1 MPFGGGGALHVGALI
16 REIGLKCA
24 LVPRFPGITSA
35 LGCVLADLRHDKVQT
50 VNCMLDGV
58 DTAAFEA
65 RMQAAGRE
73 VSAVIETS
81 GIPVERIDVI
91 YELDMHYLGQTHT
104 VAVPLPV
111 SAAAQGFGLTESMIR
126 RAFEHAYSASFSR
139 LLPGLAIRIVSLR
152 VTAIGRRPHFDFA
165 ICAPPARASSAK
177 ADVGTRQVWFDGGWR
192 DARVYARLDLPVDTL
207 IEGPAILEQADATTV
222 IEPGLR
228 GRVDRLGNLIVE
240 RAK

>member
-1 MPFGGGGALHVGALI
+1 
-16 REIGLKCA
+16 
-24 LVPRFPGITSA
+24 
-35 LGCVLADLRHDKVQT
+35 

-65 RMQAAGRE
+65 RMDAAGRE

-111 SAAAQGFGLTESMIR
+111 SAAEQGFGLTESMIR
-126 RAFEHAYSASFSR
+126 RAFEQAYSASFSR

-152 VTAIGRRPHFDFA
+152 VTAVGRRPHFDFA
-165 ICAPPARASSAK
+165 ICAPPASAASNK
-177 ADVGTRQVWFDGGWR
+177 IDIGTRPVWFDGGWR
-192 DARVYARLDLPVDTL
+192 DTRIYARLDLPVDRV
-207 IEGPAILEQADATTV
+207 IEGPAILEQPDATTV
-222 IEPGLR
+222 IEPGLQ

-240 RAK
+240 RAP